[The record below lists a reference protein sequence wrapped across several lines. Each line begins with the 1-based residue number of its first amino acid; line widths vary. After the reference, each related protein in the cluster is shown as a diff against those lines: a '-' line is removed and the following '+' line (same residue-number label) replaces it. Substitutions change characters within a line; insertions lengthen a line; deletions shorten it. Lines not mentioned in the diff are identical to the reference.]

1 MAAIGSIRKHYGL
14 LVIIVGVALLA
25 FVLGDLFKS
34 TSSRRTTTN
43 VATVDNKKITYQDYS
58 NLVNMNLE
66 NVKAQNGGSLSTE
79 DNYSVHANTLEQM
92 IREIIMK
99 NEYKDL
105 GLVVSGDELYDQF
118 LGENPN
124 QYVVQSFTNPDGSFN
139 RELVETYIRDFQ
151 TLNPEMKSNW
161 LNFERA
167 IKEDRLNTKYETLLK
182 KGFYLPSKLAA
193 RIYADKNEKT
203 SAEVYAVRYNTIADS
218 TVVVNDADNKAFY
231 ENNKNK
237 YQTEATRSID
247 YIVFDIKPSQADVEY
262 SKNFVNELKNDFAQI
277 DNAANF
283 VNANSDLPY
292 DSTWKSR
299 KDVPAELEAVIF
311 DGNNGVGFVYGPYEN
326 EGYYNIAKIGA
337 MENRSDSLMASHI
350 LVGYA
355 NALRSEATRTKEE
368 AKALADSILNV
379 VTKDNSKLETL
390 AKSLSDDPSA
400 ETNSGD
406 LGWFT
411 DGMMVYTF
419 NEFVQDNKVGT
430 IGMVETP
437 FGYHIVKVT
446 GRNEATPKVRLAV
459 VAHEITPSTATY
471 QNVFAEANRFVTEN
485 KTAED
490 FNNAIEAQGLNKRTY
505 PNLRTNTNY
514 ITGITNPRQI
524 VRWAFDKE
532 TKVGDMSS
540 IFDLDDMYV
549 VAVLTKSIK
558 EGYTPAEEIADRY
571 QFVIKKEKKGAML
584 AEKAKA
590 YGTDYQKMIDNLKGE
605 KTTVDNVTFDGRGF
619 GNFGVEDKVI
629 GTVIG
634 MKEGETSEPI
644 VGGNGLYVVKVT
656 KETPAATTTDYSN
669 IVREQRS
676 RFNNQILNNSAYSAL
691 KDIVKIEDNSI
702 LFY

>member
-1 MAAIGSIRKHYGL
+1 MAAIGNIRKHYGL
-14 LVIIVGVALLA
+14 LVVIVGIALLA

-34 TSSRRTTTN
+34 TNSRQTTN
-43 VATVDNKKITYQDYS
+43 VATVDGKKITYQDYS

-92 IREIIMK
+92 IREIIME
-99 NEYKDL
+99 NEYEDL

-139 RELVETYIRDFQ
+139 RELVTTYIRDFQ
-151 TLNPEMKSNW
+151 TLNPELKSNW

-182 KGFYLPSKLAA
+182 KGFYLPNKLAE
-193 RIYADKNEKT
+193 RIYADKNDKT
-203 SAEVYAVRYNTIADS
+203 SAEVYAVRYNTVADS

-231 ENNKNK
+231 NNNKNK

-247 YIVFDIKPSQADVEY
+247 YVVFDITPSKADVDY
-262 SKNFVNELKNDFAQI
+262 SKKYVSDLKKDFTEI

-283 VNANSDLPY
+283 VNANSDLAY

-299 KDVPAELEAVIF
+299 KDVPAELEQVIF
-311 DGNNGVGFVYGPYEN
+311 DQNNGVGFVYGPYEN
-326 EGYYNIAKIGA
+326 EGYYNIAKIVA

-350 LVGYA
+350 LVSYA
-355 NALRSEATRTKEE
+355 NALRSDATRTQEE

-379 VTKDNSKLETL
+379 VKKDNSKLEAL
-390 AKSLSDDPSA
+390 AKDFSDDPSA
-400 ETNSGD
+400 QTNNGD

-411 DGMMVYTF
+411 DGMMVHNF

-437 FGYHIVKVT
+437 FGYHIIKVT
-446 GRNEATPKVRLAV
+446 DRNEAAPKARLAV
-459 VAHEITPSTATY
+459 LAHEITPSSATY
-471 QNVFAEANRFVTEN
+471 QNVFAEANKFVTEN
-485 KTAED
+485 TTAED
-490 FNNAIEAQGLNKRTY
+490 FNKAIEEQGLNKRTY
-505 PNLRTNTNY
+505 PSLRKNTNF
-514 ITGITNPRQI
+514 ITGISNPRQI
-524 VRWAFDKE
+524 VRWAFDE
-532 TKVGDMSS
+532 NTKVGDMST
-540 IFDLDDMYV
+540 IFDLDNMYV
-549 VAVLTKSIK
+549 VAVLTKSVE
-558 EGYTPAEEIADRY
+558 EGFTPYEEIADRY

-584 AEKAKA
+584 AEQAKT
-590 YGTDYQKMIDNLKGE
+590 YGTDYQKMIDNMKGE
-605 KTTVDNVTFDGRGF
+605 KTTVDNVTFEGRGF

-634 MKEGETSEPI
+634 MKEGEVSEPI
-644 VGGNGLYVVKVT
+644 VGGNGLFVVKVT
-656 KETPAATTTDYSN
+656 KETPAAATTDYSS
-669 IVREQRS
+669 IVREYRT

-691 KDIVKIEDNSI
+691 KDNVKIEDNSI

>member
-1 MAAIGSIRKHYGL
+1 MAAIGNIRKHYGL
-14 LVIIVGVALLA
+14 LVVIVGIALLA

-34 TSSRRTTTN
+34 TNSRQTTN
-43 VATVDNKKITYQDYS
+43 VATVDGEKISYQDYS

-92 IREIIMK
+92 IREIIME
-99 NEYKDL
+99 NEYEDL

-139 RELVETYIRDFQ
+139 RELVTTYIRDFQ
-151 TLNPEMKSNW
+151 TLNPELKSNW

-182 KGFYLPSKLAA
+182 KGFYLPNKLAE
-193 RIYADKNEKT
+193 RIYADKNDKT
-203 SAEVYAVRYNTIADS
+203 SAEVYAVRYNTVADS

-231 ENNKNK
+231 NNNKNK
-237 YQTEATRSID
+237 YQTDATRSID
-247 YIVFDIKPSQADVEY
+247 YVVFEINPSQADVDY
-262 SKNFVNELKNDFAQI
+262 SKKYVSDLKKDFAQI
-277 DNAANF
+277 ENAANF
-283 VNANSDLPY
+283 VNANSDIAY

-299 KDVPAELEAVIF
+299 KDVPAELEQVIF
-311 DGNNGVGFVYGPYEN
+311 DQNNGVGFVYGPYEN
-326 EGYYNIAKIGA
+326 EGYYNIAKIVA

-350 LVGYA
+350 LVSYA
-355 NALRSEATRTKEE
+355 NALRSDATRTKEE

-379 VTKDNSKLETL
+379 VKKDNSKLETL
-390 AKSLSDDPSA
+390 AKDFSDDPSA
-400 ETNSGD
+400 QTNNGD

-411 DGMMVYTF
+411 DGMMVHNF

-437 FGYHIVKVT
+437 FGYHIIKVT
-446 GRNEATPKVRLAV
+446 DRKEAAPKARLAV
-459 VAHEITPSTATY
+459 LAHEITPSSATY
-471 QNVFAEANRFVTEN
+471 QNVFAEANKFVTEN
-485 KTAED
+485 TTAEA
-490 FNNAIEAQGLNKRTY
+490 FNKAIEEQGLNKRTY
-505 PNLRTNTNY
+505 PSLRKNTNF
-514 ITGITNPRQI
+514 ITGISNPRQI
-524 VRWAFDKE
+524 VRWAFDE
-532 TKVGDMSS
+532 NTKVGDMSS
-540 IFDLDDMYV
+540 IFDLDNMYV
-549 VAVLTKSIK
+549 VAVLTKSVD
-558 EGYTPAEEIADRY
+558 EGFTPYEDITERY

-584 AEKAKA
+584 AEQAKT
-590 YGTDYQKMIDNLKGE
+590 YGTDYQKMIDNMKGE
-605 KTTVDNVTFDGRGF
+605 KTTVDNVTFEGRGF

-634 MKEGETSEPI
+634 MKEGEVSEPI
-644 VGGNGLYVVKVT
+644 VGGNGLFVVKVT
-656 KETPAATTTDYSN
+656 KETPAAATTDYSS
-669 IVREQRS
+669 IVREYRT

-691 KDIVKIEDNSI
+691 KDNVKIEDNSI

>member
-1 MAAIGSIRKHYGL
+1 MAAIGNIRKHYGL
-14 LVIIVGVALLA
+14 LVVIVGIALLA

-34 TSSRRTTTN
+34 TNSRRTTN
-43 VATVDNKKITYQDYS
+43 VATVGNEKITAQDYS
-58 NLVNMNLE
+58 NMVNMNLE

-92 IREIIMK
+92 IRDIIMK

-105 GLVVSGDELYDQF
+105 GLVVSGDELFDQF

-139 RELVETYIRDFQ
+139 RELVATYIRDFQ
-151 TLNPEMKSNW
+151 TLNPEMKSMW

-167 IKEDRLNTKYETLLK
+167 IKEDRLSTKYETLLK

-193 RIYADKNEKT
+193 RIYADKNDKT
-203 SAEVYAVRYNTIADS
+203 SAEVYAIRYSTVADS
-218 TVVVNDADNKAFY
+218 TVTVSDADNKAFY

-247 YIVFDIKPSQADVEY
+247 YIVFDIVPSQADVEY
-262 SKNFVNELKNDFAQI
+262 SKNFVGELKNDFAQVE
-277 DNAANF
+277 NAANF

-292 DSTWKSR
+292 DSTWMSR
-299 KDVPAELEAVIF
+299 NDVPAELESVIF
-311 DGNNGVGFVYGPYEN
+311 DENNGVGFVYGPYEN
-326 EGYYNIAKIGA
+326 NGYYNVAKIVA
-337 MENRSDSLMASHI
+337 LENRSDSLMASHI

-368 AKALADSILNV
+368 AQALADSILNV
-379 VTKDNSKLETL
+379 VKKDNSKLEDL

-400 ETNSGD
+400 QTNNGD

-411 DGMMVYTF
+411 DGMMVYSF

-430 IGMVETP
+430 VGMVETP
-437 FGYHIVKVT
+437 YGFHIIKVT
-446 GRNEATPKVRLAV
+446 DRNEAAPKARLAV
-459 VAHEITPSTATY
+459 VAHEIAPSTATY

-485 KTAED
+485 TTAEE
-490 FNNAIEAQGLNKRTY
+490 FNNAIEEQGLNKRTY
-505 PNLRTNTNY
+505 PNLRTNTNM
-514 ITGITNPRQI
+514 ITGINNPRQI
-524 VRWAFDKE
+524 VRWAFDE
-532 TKVGDMSS
+532 NTKVGDMSS
-540 IFDLDDMYV
+540 IFDLDNMYV
-549 VAVLTKSIK
+549 VAVLTKAVK
-558 EGYTPAEEIADRY
+558 EGHTPAEDIAERY

-590 YGTDYQKMIDNLKGE
+590 YGTDYQKMIDELKGE
-605 KTTVDNVTFDGRGF
+605 KTNVDNVTFDGRGF

-669 IVREQRS
+669 IVREQRT

-691 KDIVKIEDNSI
+691 KESVKIEDNSI